1 MRFLF
6 ILYSLVLFCVVDAS
20 TPLNFSLSYH
30 GGYDDNVMR
39 FSSQEIENAASDVNY
54 MGGAKKLDSY
64 INRFQINTSKTL
76 LTSGSKEIEFS
87 SMVSV
92 SDYIHN
98 VNKDYWSGSFTLKYR
113 WGAYRNIKYSLRHLN
128 SYYLRH
134 YIDRDVSLNEL
145 KPCNFSDNDQF
156 LNFTNRLDRRYW
168 YSVGAG
174 FLQRYYDNPF
184 SEFDLDIFYLRLK
197 INKKIKKVGT
207 IAFQMDR
214 GTAKNISFQK
224 TAVSSDFDRSYETI
238 EWYVPVKFKSFT
250 SLFDHVG
257 FSFRQELRY
266 YKAEAANDVL
276 HSGRDHTDSKLSF
289 WVDKELW
296 DDLSITISARFRSRN
311 TDSAYEWVRD
321 LKSFN
326 QTQLWCK
333 IKWGFSYDKY

>member
-1 MRFLF
+1 MRFIF
-6 ILYSLVLFCVVDAS
+6 FFNILVFFCLVHAS
-20 TPLNFSLSYH
+20 TPLNFNLSYH

-39 FSSQEIENAASDVNY
+39 FSSEEIENAASNVNY
-54 MGGAKKLDSY
+54 MGGATTFDSY
-64 INRFQINTSKTL
+64 INKFQISTSKTL
-76 LTSGSKEIEFS
+76 LTSGSKEIEFNS
-87 SMVSV
+87 IFSI

-98 VNKDYWSGSFTLKYR
+98 INKDYWSGSLTLKYR

-134 YIDRDVSLNEL
+134 YIDRDVSLNDL
-145 KPCNFSDNDQF
+145 KPCNFSDNDQL
-156 LNFTNRLDRRYW
+156 LNYTNKLDRRHW
-168 YSVGAG
+168 YSIGVG

-197 INKKIKKVGT
+197 INKKIKKIGT
-207 IAFQMDR
+207 VSFQIDR

-224 TAVSSDFDRSYETI
+224 TAVSSNFDRSYETI
-238 EWYVPVKFKSFT
+238 EWYIPFKLKSPIP
-250 SLFDHVG
+250 LFDRIG
-257 FSFRQELRY
+257 FSYRKELRY
-266 YKAEAANDVL
+266 YKAEAANDIL
-276 HSGRDHTDSKLSF
+276 HSGRDHADSKLSF

-296 DDLSITISARFRSRN
+296 DDLSITISARFRSRK
-311 TDSAYEWVRD
+311 TDSAYDWVRD

>member
-30 GGYDDNVMR
+30 GGYDDNVLR

-76 LTSGSKEIEFS
+76 LTSGSKEVAFS

-156 LNFTNRLDRRYW
+156 LNFTNRIDRRFW

-214 GTAKNISFQK
+214 GTAKNISLKK
-224 TAVSSDFDRSYETI
+224 TAVSSDFDRSYESI
-238 EWYVPVKFKSFT
+238 EWYVPFKFKSFT
-250 SLFDHVG
+250 
-257 FSFRQELRY
+257 
-266 YKAEAANDVL
+266 
-276 HSGRDHTDSKLSF
+276 
-289 WVDKELW
+289 
-296 DDLSITISARFRSRN
+296 I
-311 TDSAYEWVRD
+311 
-321 LKSFN
+321 
-326 QTQLWCK
+326 
-333 IKWGFSYDKY
+333 